1 MRAPKSLDF
10 RPVTS
15 LALNSLFLADTENR
29 PVVAKQEGDLGRDG
43 LGVQDQQMQ
52 SIIHRVGKQQGPT
65 V

>member
-1 MRAPKSLDF
+1 M
-10 RPVTS
+10 
-15 LALNSLFLADTENR
+15 
-29 PVVAKQEGDLGRDG
+29 VAKQKGDLGRDG